1 MFEAY
6 IENDMDGKKTDSCN
20 EDEKLVISAKKNL
33 SEFRKIYEKWLNPVY
48 RYCYFRV
55 GNKKDAED
63 LTSQTF
69 LKAYEGLPSYRH
81 QGYFSAWLFSIARAR
96 MTDFY
101 RKRKYDLPIIEANH
115 IYDENNLSAQVAKN
129 VILDQVYDMIH
140 QLPEKD
146 KELLSLRFV
155 AELTYP
161 EIGVLLHR
169 KEDAV
174 RKAVSRILERI
185 KKEVDH
191 E

>member
-6 IENDMDGKKTDSCN
+6 IENDMDVKKKDSCN

-55 GNKKDAED
+55 GNKNDAED

-81 QGYFSAWLFSIARAR
+81 RGYFSAWLFSIARAR
-96 MTDFY
+96 VTDFY
-101 RKRKYDLPIIEANH
+101 RKHKHEYPIFEANQ
-115 IYDENNLSAQVAKN
+115 ISDENNLSTQVAKN
-129 VILDQVYDMIH
+129 MTLDQVYDMIH

-174 RKAVSRILERI
+174 RKAISRILERI